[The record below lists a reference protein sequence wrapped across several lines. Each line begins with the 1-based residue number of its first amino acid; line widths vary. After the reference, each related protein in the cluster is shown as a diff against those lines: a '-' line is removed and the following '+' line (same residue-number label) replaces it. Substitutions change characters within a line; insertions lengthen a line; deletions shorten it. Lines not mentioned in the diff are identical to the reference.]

1 MTATTTTTVN
11 KPLRLWRLL
20 LPLSFQAL
28 LLLAIALPPLYTEI
42 SGRAVVLK
50 TVPIDPYDLLRGYS
64 QTLSYEISLIENIKK
79 LPGWENLPKQVDYER
94 KLFPINGTSFYL
106 ILQAPSG
113 SGKIPQPWKPVQI
126 QTSLPTNLPTNRV
139 ALKGTVNYGRI
150 DYGLET
156 YYMPEELRKEVNDA
170 VTESNRKQ
178 SGAVEI
184 KVDAKG
190 NAVATQLWAGDRNYR
205 F

>member
-1 MTATTTTTVN
+1 MTATTIAN

-28 LLLAIALPPLYTEI
+28 LLSIAIPPLYTEI
-42 SGRAVVLK
+42 SGRTVILK
-50 TVPIDPYDLLRGYS
+50 TIPIDPYDPLRGYS
-64 QTLSYEISLIENIKK
+64 QTLSYEISSPANIRN
-79 LPGWENLPKQVDYER
+79 LPGWEKLPKQLDYDR
-94 KLFPINGTSFYL
+94 KPFPVNRTSFYL

-113 SGKIPQPWKPVQI
+113 SSKTPQPWKPVEI
-126 QTSLPTNLPTNRV
+126 QTSLPTDLPANRV

-190 NAVATQLWAGDRNYR
+190 NAVATRLWTGDRSYR